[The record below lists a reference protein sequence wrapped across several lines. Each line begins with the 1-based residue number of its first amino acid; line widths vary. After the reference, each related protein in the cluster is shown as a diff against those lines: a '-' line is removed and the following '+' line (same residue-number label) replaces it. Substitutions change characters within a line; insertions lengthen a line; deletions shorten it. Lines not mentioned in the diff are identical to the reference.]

1 MAELTFDKIDIDYGR
16 GSFAN
21 EKGQRKPSAAYK
33 KVSID
38 PDGKLKIGTTL
49 LDAML
54 EFAGIDKNKIED
66 QHKGKNT
73 KPYVHMI
80 CGISSKTRGGNGKFA
95 KFKQPYLLIQIRETK
110 AEAEKD
116 FPKESE
122 IKQLYFKGRNYIN
135 KNQMRHYN
143 DQQATHKHF
152 KPFYFEEKE
161 DIPIF
166 PLDPPVEDLNGK
178 MHKEWK
184 LTRTDYFTSE
194 NAVDIDPDDGSIRIW
209 GNEGNYINNLL
220 EHQPYDPKN
229 RKKKGK

>member
-1 MAELTFDKIDIDYGR
+1 MARTTRYTFEKIDIDYGT
-16 GSFAN
+16 GSFASQ
-21 EKGQRKPSAAYK
+21 KGQRKPSVAYN

-116 FPKESE
+116 FPKECE
-122 IKQLYFKGRNYIN
+122 IKRLYFGSRYYIN
-135 KNQMRHYN
+135 KKQMRYYN

-152 KPFYFEEKE
+152 KPFYFEKKE
-161 DIPIF
+161 DIPV
-166 PLDPPVEDLNGK
+166 LPVADENGK
-178 MHKEWK
+178 VIKEHK
-184 LTRTDYFTSE
+184 LTRTDYSLYE
-194 NAVDIDPDDGSIRIW
+194 DAVDIDTEDGTIRIW
-209 GNEGNYINNLL
+209 GNEGDRITNPL

>member
-1 MAELTFDKIDIDYGR
+1 MAEHTFDKIDIDYGT

-21 EKGQRKPSAAYK
+21 EKGQRKPSAAFN

-54 EFAGIDKNKIED
+54 EFAGIDKNKMED

-73 KPYVHMI
+73 KPYVHI
-80 CGISSKTRGGNGKFA
+80 VCGISSKTRGGTGPFS

-116 FPKESE
+116 FPKESK
-122 IKQLYFKGRNYIN
+122 IKRLYFKGRNYIN

-161 DIPIF
+161 DIPV
-166 PLDPPVEDLNGK
+166 LLVEDKNGK
-178 MHKEWK
+178 VIQKHKEHK
-184 LTRTDYFTSE
+184 LTRTDYFTFE

-209 GNEGNYINNLL
+209 GNEGHRITNPLA
-220 EHQPYDPKN
+220 HQPYDPKN